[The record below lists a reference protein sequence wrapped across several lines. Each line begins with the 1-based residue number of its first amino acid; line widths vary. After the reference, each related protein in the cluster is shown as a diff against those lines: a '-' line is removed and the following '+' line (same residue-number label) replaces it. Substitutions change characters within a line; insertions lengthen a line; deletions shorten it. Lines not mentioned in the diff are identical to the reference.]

1 MTGLHSGVTG
11 EAMELLGAYHRLSKH
26 RLDGYAPG
34 PETLDWDDQPN
45 VFRRFDGAPRIALPV
60 VDDRADSVPVEVL
73 FSVELAPQPLNL
85 ASLSRFL
92 RYAGGLTAWKV
103 LGPDRWSLRAN
114 PSSGNLHPT
123 ELYLLLPRTEAWD
136 AGVYHYDVLSHCLE
150 QRVALPSEAVPGIS
164 LILTSVLQREAWKYG
179 ERGLRYCLLDTGHML
194 AQCQASAAMLGWAA
208 QLESIDHQALCRL
221 TGIRRDEY
229 HGVEA
234 EYPELLIRI
243 GQATTNY
250 QKLAEQCEQMPG
262 WSGTPSKLGPRSPY
276 DWPECRTMAQ
286 AFTATPSAQLATR
299 AEAEA
304 TDSSWFGERQAAEVI
319 LNRRSAQG
327 YNHER
332 VLSQSEFSA
341 LLQPLL
347 AGQSRMQLNPAQLH
361 LLLFVHGVEGVQP
374 GIYLLPR
381 SEQGEI
387 LMHSAITRWPEWQPV
402 RLVSGVQLMQLKT
415 ANTRKAAAQLCC
427 NQMIAAASACTL
439 MMLAEYQTPL
449 EQQGLAGY
457 QQLYHEAGVLGQALY
472 LSATALGLSG
482 TGIGCFFDDAVH
494 ELLGIEGETMQVVY
508 GFALGEGKQDSRVTG
523 LSGYHHLR
531 EVADVGISTDLHR

>member
-1 MTGLHSGVTG
+1 MTGLHSGVTH
-11 EAMELLGAYHRLSKH
+11 ETMTQLSAYHRLSKH
-26 RLDGYAPG
+26 RLDSYAPG

-45 VFRRFDGAPRIALPV
+45 VFRSFDGAPRIALPL

-73 FSVELAPQPLNL
+73 FSADLARQPLDL
-85 ASLSRFL
+85 ASLSSFL

-123 ELYLLLPRTEAWD
+123 ELYLLLPKAESWD
-136 AGVYHYDVLSHCLE
+136 AGLYHYDVLSHCLE
-150 QRVALPSEAVPGIS
+150 QRLPLPGDTVPGIS

-179 ERGLRYCLLDTGHML
+179 VRGLRYCLLDTGHML
-194 AQCQASAAMLGWAA
+194 AQCQASAAMLGWAV
-208 QLESIDHQALCRL
+208 QLHSIDHQTLCRL
-221 TGIRRDEY
+221 TGIRREEY
-229 HGVEA
+229 RVVEA

-243 GQATTNY
+243 GQATTDY
-250 QKLAEQCEQMPG
+250 QRLAELCEQSTD
-262 WSGTPSKLGPRSPY
+262 WCSVPSRLGPRSPY
-276 DWPECRTMAQ
+276 NWRECHAMAQ
-286 AFTATPSAQLATR
+286 AFSATPSAQLATR
-299 AEAEA
+299 AEVPA
-304 TDSSWFGERQAAEVI
+304 TGPGGFGERQAAEVI
-319 LNRRSAQG
+319 LSRRSAQG

-332 VLSQSEFSA
+332 VLSQAEFSA
-341 LLQPLL
+341 LLQPLI
-347 AGQSRMQLNPAQLH
+347 AGQSRMQLEPAQLH
-361 LLLFVHGVEGVQP
+361 LLLFVHSVEGVQP

-381 SEQGEI
+381 SEQGER
-387 LMHSAITRWPEWQPV
+387 LMRSAITRWPEWQPV
-402 RLVSGVQLMQLKT
+402 RLGSGVQLMQLKT
-415 ANTRKAAAQLCC
+415 ANTRKVAAQLCC

-439 MMLAEYQTPL
+439 MMLAEYEAPL

-494 ELLGIEGETMQVVY
+494 ELLGLEGEAMQVVY

-531 EVADVGISTDLHR
+531 DTSNV